1 MNELYLIR
9 LIGMIHEFAIGFL
22 IISIVALI
30 YKGIMYSIA
39 NSESVENSRE
49 LTDFQKERIKVKL
62 HNLYK
67 GFIPLICAML
77 VIAVFPTEESALKIY
92 GFGSV
97 IDYMQSS
104 EEAKKIPD
112 NALKAINIWLED
124 FQEDKPQSKQP

>member
-1 MNELYLIR
+1 
-9 LIGMIHEFAIGFL
+9 MIHEFAIGFL

-30 YKGIMYSIA
+30 YKAIMYAIA

-49 LTDFQKERIKVKL
+49 LTDFQKERIKTKL

-124 FQEDKPQSKQP
+124 FQEDKSQSK

>member
-1 MNELYLIR
+1 
-9 LIGMIHEFAIGFL
+9 MIHEFAIVFL
-22 IISIVALI
+22 IISIVVLI
-30 YKGIMYSIA
+30 YKGIMYAVA
-39 NSESVENSRE
+39 NAESVDSSEE
-49 LTDFQKERIKVKL
+49 LSDFQKERIKTKL

-124 FQEDKPQSKQP
+124 FQGDKPQSKQP